1 MSKAPLSGHRII
13 LDDKVFELKGV
24 MNSDE
29 NAKTKYYYVLEF
41 IEDVAVPDSS
51 EPSSHSEDFL
61 VEPSEEQQT

>member
-1 MSKAPLSGHRII
+1 MAKAPLSGHRIT
-13 LDDKVFELKGV
+13 LDDKIFELKGV

-41 IEDVAVPDSS
+41 IKDVASQDSS
-51 EPSSHSEDFL
+51 ESSSHSEDSL